1 MKWGPKN
8 LEDGDDYDLYFVG
21 DGDPKSITSIGHDLA
36 IFAKCNHTIITKGAM
51 SKWASVLSGGEYY
64 TEYGPVVPHS
74 VNENIPRP
82 EVDDMT
88 ELLDQFSGEGMD
100 QYMPMRFGDADFEN
114 DVKIFWWEDIIS
126 YIKYD
131 LYYWLTSSIGSLLP
145 F

>member
-1 MKWGPKN
+1 MAARSK
-8 LEDGDDYDLYFVG
+8 YFNHMLGLRNMRLQHLWRNVSVH
-21 DGDPKSITSIGHDLA
+21 PHDLA